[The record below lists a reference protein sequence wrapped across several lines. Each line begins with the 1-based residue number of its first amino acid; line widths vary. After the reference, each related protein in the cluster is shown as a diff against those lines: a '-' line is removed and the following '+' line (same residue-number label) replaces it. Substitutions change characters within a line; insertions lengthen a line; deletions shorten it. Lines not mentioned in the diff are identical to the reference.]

1 MILAIVGVFLA
12 GMTAGGF
19 MGARLREAAER
30 ALLPASP
37 VSVGNP
43 AAFEPPV
50 NVWES
55 EGEVTVEAELPG
67 ARSQDIDLRLEGD
80 TLVVAGE
87 LAIGE
92 RRGGGDVPARRAAAR
107 EVLPCG
113 RAPGRSFRQDGG
125 DAPGRGS
132 AGHPP
137 KAGRSRR
144 RVAIA
149 GEGV

>member
-1 MILAIVGVFLA
+1 
-12 GMTAGGF
+12 
-19 MGARLREAAER
+19 MGDLDWRAVRELMALGSRLREAAER

-37 VSVGNP
+37 VSVGVP

-67 ARSQDIDLRLEGD
+67 ARSKDIDLRLEGD
-80 TLVVAGE
+80 TLVVSGE
-87 LAIGE
+87 LPFESGAAPGTYLRVE
-92 RRGGGDVPARRAAAR
+92 RPRGRFYRAVALPAEVSGTTAAALRGG
-107 EVLPCG
+107 VL
-113 RAPGRSFRQDGG
+113 RVTL
-125 DAPGRGS
+125 
-132 AGHPP
+132 P

-149 GEGV
+149 GEGA

>member
-1 MILAIVGVFLA
+1 MGDLDWRAVRELMA
-12 GMTAGGF
+12 L
-19 MGARLREAAER
+19 GARLREAAER

-37 VSVGNP
+37 VSLGAP

-67 ARSQDIDLRLEGD
+67 ARSKDIDLRLEGE
-80 TLVVAGE
+80 TLIVAGE
-87 LAIGE
+87 LPPESGPATGAYLRVERPRGRFYRAVALPAEVSGE
-92 RRGGGDVPARRAAAR
+92 TAAALRGG
-107 EVLPCG
+107 VL
-113 RAPGRSFRQDGG
+113 RVTL
-125 DAPGRGS
+125 
-132 AGHPP
+132 P

-149 GEGV
+149 GEGA